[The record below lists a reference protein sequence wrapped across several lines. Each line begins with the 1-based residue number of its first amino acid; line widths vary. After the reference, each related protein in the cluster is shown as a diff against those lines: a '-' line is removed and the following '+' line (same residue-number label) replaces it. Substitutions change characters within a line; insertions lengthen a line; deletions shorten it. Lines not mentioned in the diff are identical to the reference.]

1 MKNKLIPGE
10 ALIYESTNGVI
21 YARYR
26 DPPHN
31 NIPRWE
37 VGRTSTCALLSYKD
51 FLHMQELARSNTG
64 FSNAWE
70 TMLVQYYLIKDIDTK
85 ET

>member
-10 ALIYESTNGVI
+10 ALIYEHTDGVV

-31 NIPRWE
+31 SIPRWE
-37 VGRTSTCALLSYKD
+37 IGRSSKCALLSYKD
-51 FLHMQELARSNTG
+51 FLHMQELANSNTG
-64 FSNAWE
+64 FSAAWD
-70 TMLVQYYLIKDIDTK
+70 TMLVQYYLIKDIDVK

>member
-1 MKNKLIPGE
+1 MGNLIPGQP
-10 ALIYESTNGVI
+10 LIYERADGVV

-31 NIPRWE
+31 TIPRWE
-37 VGRTSTCALLSYKD
+37 IGRSSECTLLNYKD
-51 FLHMQELARSNTG
+51 FLHMQQLANSNTG
-64 FSNAWE
+64 FSDAWK
-70 TMLVQYYLIKDIDTK
+70 TMLVQYYLTKDIDNK